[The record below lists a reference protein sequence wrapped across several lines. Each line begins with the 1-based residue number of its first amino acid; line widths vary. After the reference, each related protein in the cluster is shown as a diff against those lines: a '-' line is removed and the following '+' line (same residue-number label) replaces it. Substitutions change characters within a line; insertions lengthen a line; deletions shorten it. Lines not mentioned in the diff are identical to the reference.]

1 MTNLTALPIA
11 ALDVGRRYREH
22 VRHAGPVQKK
32 NFTLRYLFYKLNHCL
47 EIKLWDT

>member
-11 ALDVGRRYREH
+11 ALDVGRRYGEH
-22 VRHAGPVQKK
+22 VRHAGPVQKE